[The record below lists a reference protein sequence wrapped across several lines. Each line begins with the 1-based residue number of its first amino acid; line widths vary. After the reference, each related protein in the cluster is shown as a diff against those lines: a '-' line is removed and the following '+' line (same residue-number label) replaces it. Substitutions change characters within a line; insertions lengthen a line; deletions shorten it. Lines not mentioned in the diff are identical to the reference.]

1 MRYDTVNEKTFS
13 VRNKVGIS
21 RLESSKNELTRI
33 NWKIVRRLVTFL
45 YYNGRMKK
53 TNIAMR
59 CAMSYDRFI
68 RYLNWMRS
76 IDLVKKEL
84 DGDRVELI
92 SLSGKGINL
101 YQNNFEDNVNLSSN

>member
-13 VRNKVGIS
+13 VCNKIGMS
-21 RLESSKNELTRI
+21 RLETSKKELTRI
-33 NWKIVRRLVTFL
+33 NWKIVRRIVTFL
-45 YYNGRMKK
+45 HYNNRMKK

-68 RYLNWMRS
+68 RYLDWMRS

-84 DGDRVELI
+84 DGGRVELI
-92 SLSGKGINL
+92 SLSEKGIDL
-101 YQNNFEDNVNLSSN
+101 YQSNFKDMVNLSSN

>member
-13 VRNKVGIS
+13 VRNKIGMS
-21 RLESSKNELTRI
+21 RLETSKNELTRI

-68 RYLNWMRS
+68 RYLNWMKS
-76 IDLVKKEL
+76 IDLIKKEL
-84 DGDRVELI
+84 EGSRVELV
-92 SLSGKGINL
+92 SLSEKGMKLYKDNL
-101 YQNNFEDNVNLSSN
+101 RHDKIFL